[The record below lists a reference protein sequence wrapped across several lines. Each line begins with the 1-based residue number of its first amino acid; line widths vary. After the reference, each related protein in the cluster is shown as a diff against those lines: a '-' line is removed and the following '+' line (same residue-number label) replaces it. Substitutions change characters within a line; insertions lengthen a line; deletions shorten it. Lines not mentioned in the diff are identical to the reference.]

1 MLSAVG
7 GRMPR
12 VSARLATGKD
22 RPESLVSL
30 LGAIPGRGVFV
41 WVVVFSVAINTLLL
55 ILPLFAILVFDRVLT
70 SGSIETLVALTALAF
85 GALGFGAA
93 FDVLRD
99 RLLGRL
105 AVRFEQHVA
114 PLVLKASIAD
124 PARRTEGG
132 IHDIVRVRELRGL
145 LSSGTIPMLIDA
157 PFLPGFI
164 VVLYLIHPY
173 YGHIAL
179 GGAAILAVL
188 AVVSQRIARAE
199 REGAA
204 AAAGR
209 AQGTLDG
216 MIRHAHLIRVMGW
229 RTGAVREFLRLND
242 EALAP
247 VVRASERVAAVAS
260 IARMLRMALQV
271 AAIAV
276 GAWLVLQNEALPGSM
291 IASSIIISRTLA
303 PMEHLVA
310 AWRPLMAARDAWTHV
325 RAAIAAVLAER
336 RKTLLPPPSGAID
349 VQGLVFR
356 TGEARRPILA
366 GVTFA
371 CPPASVVVVIGPTGA
386 GKSTLLRMIAGLARP
401 TTGIIRL
408 DGASLDNW
416 DADQLGRYVGYLPQE
431 AELMGGTVAEAIAG
445 FDENA
450 TDDDVVRAAL
460 LANAHDMILSLPR
473 GYQTEIGRDGSKLSG
488 GQRQR
493 IGLARAFFGDR
504 RLVLLDEPNSN
515 LDHDGEE
522 ALCDAIREA
531 RIRGATVL
539 VASHRPRLLTV
550 ADFILFLRDGAQV
563 AFGVPGEVMPRS
575 MARPASVRP
584 MKPAHSGVGP

>member
-1 MLSAVG
+1 
-7 GRMPR
+7 MPR

-22 RPESLVSL
+22 RPESLASL
-30 LGAIPGRGVFV
+30 FGAIPDRGVFV
-41 WVVVFSVAINTLLL
+41 WVVVFSVVINTLLL

-70 SGSIETLVALTALAF
+70 SGSIETLLALTALAF

-105 AVRFEQHVA
+105 AVRFEQNLA
-114 PLVLKASIAD
+114 PLVLKAAITD
-124 PARRTEGG
+124 PARRSEGG
-132 IHDIVRVRELRGL
+132 THDIVRLRELRTL
-145 LSSGTIPMLIDA
+145 LSSNTIPMLIDA

-179 GGAAILAVL
+179 AGAAVIAVL
-188 AVVSQRIARAE
+188 ALVSQRIARAE
-199 REGAA
+199 RDNAK
-204 AAAGR
+204 AAAGL
-209 AQGTLDG
+209 AQTTLDSI
-216 MIRHAHLIRVMGW
+216 IRHANLIRVMGW
-229 RTGAVREFLRLND
+229 RTGAVREFLRLNN

-247 VVRASERVAAVAS
+247 VVRASERVATVAS
-260 IARMLRMALQV
+260 IARMIRLALQV

-276 GAWLVLQNEALPGSM
+276 GAWLVLENEVLPGSM

-310 AWRPLMAARDAWTHV
+310 AWRPLMSARDAWTRV
-325 RAAIAAVLAER
+325 RAAVASVFAEPR
-336 RKTLLPPPSGAID
+336 RTLQPPPSGAVG

-356 TGEARRPILA
+356 TGEVRRPILA
-366 GVTFA
+366 GVTFS
-371 CPPASVVVVIGPTGA
+371 CPPASVVVIIGPTGA

-408 DGASLDNW
+408 DGASLDQW
-416 DADQLGRYVGYLPQE
+416 DPDQLGRYVGYLPQE

-445 FDENA
+445 FDETA
-450 TDDDVVRAAL
+450 TDADVVRAAL

-493 IGLARAFFGDR
+493 IGLARAFFGER
-504 RLVLLDEPNSN
+504 RLILLDEPNAN
-515 LDHDGEE
+515 LDHEGEE
-522 ALCDAIREA
+522 ALCHAIREA
-531 RIRGATVL
+531 KARGATVL

-550 ADFILFLRDGAQV
+550 ADFILFLRDGTQV
-563 AFGVPGEVMPRS
+563 AFGVPGEVMPQSMSRS
-575 MARPASVRP
+575 ATVRS
-584 MKPAHSGVGP
+584 MKPAQSGAGS